1 MKLAAPAL
9 LLLIFFFSC
18 KCSLHITVMLLH
30 RQSNVLL
37 LPQMWKLDGQSNFPS
52 YTQLVSHLIRSWK
65 KHQGGETPCSIW
77 RNRLTFQVVLHV
89 EARKKH
95 IPVFNCC
102 TTLQAVHD
110 NNAQPFQSMSV
121 WGKAHL
127 SAGGKEEM
135 FVPEEG
141 FTPSPHP
148 SFLYSLAECHRGS
161 RCGSFKCQHVNRIM
175 EQDVLTGTSNGQKFD
190 ARNVRS
196 DVTYSLKKRRWEPL
210 WYIKHGVILCG
221 EWNIDPGARPL
232 SCLERCGQERS
243 EVKMCRAIPSLTF
256 LVTLKKKY
264 WTQCVFIN
272 WPVLTA
278 KCNIIFCLMWDANK
292 YIKQPKCQSSRP
304 GGFSRGQ
311 RSDCEWPFVS
321 MWR

>member
-1 MKLAAPAL
+1 MKLAAPAQ

-95 IPVFNCC
+95 IPVFNGC

-110 NNAQPFQSMSV
+110 NNTQPFQSMSV
-121 WGKAHL
+121 WGKARL

-135 FVPEEG
+135 FVPQEG

-148 SFLYSLAECHRGS
+148 SFLYNLAECHRGS

-196 DVTYSLKKRRWEPL
+196 DVTYSLKKKKMGAFVIHKAWGYFVRR
-210 WYIKHGVILCG
+210 V
-221 EWNIDPGARPL
+221 
-232 SCLERCGQERS
+232 
-243 EVKMCRAIPSLTF
+243 
-256 LVTLKKKY
+256 KY
-264 WTQCVFIN
+264 WSWRQTSLLPGTL
-272 WPVLTA
+272 WPRKIRSKDV
-278 KCNIIFCLMWDANK
+278 
-292 YIKQPKCQSSRP
+292 SSNTVAYLS
-304 GGFSRGQ
+304 GNSQ
-311 RSDCEWPFVS
+311 EDILDS
-321 MWR
+321 MCFY

>member
-1 MKLAAPAL
+1 
-9 LLLIFFFSC
+9 
-18 KCSLHITVMLLH
+18 ML
-30 RQSNVLL
+30 R
-37 LPQMWKLDGQSNFPS
+37 
-52 YTQLVSHLIRSWK
+52 
-65 KHQGGETPCSIW
+65 GE
-77 RNRLTFQVVLHV
+77 RNTFQCSTA
-89 EARKKH
+89 AR
-95 IPVFNCC
+95 
-102 TTLQAVHD
+102 LQAVHD
-110 NNAQPFQSMSV
+110 NNTQPFQSMSV

-148 SFLYSLAECHRGS
+148 FFLYSLAECHRGS

-175 EQDVLTGTSNGQKFD
+175 EQDVVTGTSNSQKFA

-196 DVTYSLKKRRWEPL
+196 DVYLFIKVLFPSLKKRRWEPL

-221 EWNIDPGARPL
+221 EWNIDPGARPF

-256 LVTLKKKY
+256 LVTLKETY

-278 KCNIIFCLMWDANK
+278 
-292 YIKQPKCQSSRP
+292 
-304 GGFSRGQ
+304 
-311 RSDCEWPFVS
+311 
-321 MWR
+321 